1 VLANPYMF
9 LGGGLFFG
17 SVLLGGTYLALRS
30 SISSAV
36 NSPTMPV
43 LGPTIT
49 TVGEILD
56 QPGPISIN
64 FSNNRIVQPTFLE
77 LIAGGVS
84 VYAIYKY
91 LASKAVKYIPKVISR
106 RV

>member
-1 VLANPYMF
+1 
-9 LGGGLFFG
+9 
-17 SVLLGGTYLALRS
+17 
-30 SISSAV
+30 
-36 NSPTMPV
+36 MPV

-64 FSNNRIVQPTFLE
+64 FSNNRIVQPTFRE